1 VGVSK
6 KFLEREHE
14 KALKEEVTPNCR
26 ANCSGCGATVFEG
39 EFVLS
44 SIRVKFVRGKK
55 SNTFPIWI

>member
-39 EFVLS
+39 GICVE
-44 SIRVKFVRGKK
+44 
-55 SNTFPIWI
+55 